1 MDFLRERW
9 QWFVISALACV
20 ALVLGYVGFLN
31 HAETGQSATPLDL
44 LYLTLQLFGLESGGV
59 HQPVPWQLQVARF
72 LAPVVA
78 LWTLLK
84 GLAVL
89 FREEFIKARL
99 WFIHDHSVI
108 CGLGRKGVELVREC
122 CAAGQ
127 SVVAIDVD
135 PHNDNLRVCRQLGA
149 VVLVGDAADDLLL
162 KKARV
167 YRARELVATTRSDGA
182 NILAVMYACQLT
194 NTLRSDLMGPLNCY
208 VHVVDLKL
216 CNLFKSHRIFT
227 DAADKVHAKVFN
239 IYENTARQLFGEHP
253 LDRAHD
259 PAHTSVTIHLILVG
273 FGQMGESLAVQAAK
287 LGHFA
292 HGDQLKVSVIDARAK
307 DKEKSFESRYPYFR
321 EVCPIEFHQ
330 GYIDDLGVL
339 AVVED
344 LVNMPD
350 TLPRLAICLD
360 NDLHNLSTA
369 MALYER
375 FIDADL
381 PIYVRMADETGL
393 TSLLDELARDLGE
406 GPRVIPFG
414 MLNHISRRSTLLAE
428 SQDQMARILHEEYV
442 GAEMAKGQEAS
453 GDSMQPWEKLP
464 PGYRDSNRQAA
475 DHISVKLHAIG
486 CWTGPPGMDG
496 DEYGGFAAKEIEL
509 MAQLEHR
516 RWMAEKYLA
525 GWSKGP
531 RDNRRKKHNLLVPWS
546 RLSKENKQKDRNS
559 VAEIPHLLEVVGETI
574 YRAKA
579 RRHSKKKKS

>member
-20 ALVLGYVGFLN
+20 TLVLGYIGFLN
-31 HAETGQSATPLDL
+31 HVETGPSATPLDL
-44 LYLTLQLFGLESGGV
+44 VYLTLQLFGLESGGV
-59 HQPVPWQLQVARF
+59 PQPVPWQLQVARF

-89 FREEFIKARL
+89 FREEFNKARL
-99 WFIHDHSVI
+99 WIIHDHSII
-108 CGLGRKGVELVREC
+108 CGLGRKGLELVREC
-122 CAAGQ
+122 RAAGQ

-135 PHNDNLRVCRQLGA
+135 PHNDNLRVCRHLGA
-149 VVLVGDAADDLLL
+149 VVLVGDAADELLL

-167 YRARELVATTRSDGA
+167 SRARELVATTESDGI
-182 NILAVMYACQLT
+182 NILAVMHACQLT
-194 NTLRSDLMGPLNCY
+194 KALRSDLMGPLSCY

-227 DAADKVHAKVFN
+227 DTADKAHVKVFN
-239 IYENTARQLFGEHP
+239 IYENTARQLFSEHP
-253 LDRAHD
+253 LDRVHD
-259 PAHTSVTIHLILVG
+259 PAHTPATIHLILVG

-292 HGDQLKVSVIDARAK
+292 QGDQLKISVIDARAK

-339 AVVED
+339 AVVEGF
-344 LVNMPD
+344 VNMPG

-360 NDLHNLSTA
+360 NDLRNLSTA

-375 FIDADL
+375 MLDVNLAIF
-381 PIYVRMADETGL
+381 VRMADETGI
-393 TSLLDELARDLGE
+393 TSLLDELARNMGE

-414 MLNHISRRSTLLAE
+414 MLNHISRRRTLLAE
-428 SQDQMARILHEEYV
+428 NQDRMARILHEEYV
-442 GAEMAKGQEAS
+442 EAEIANGREVS
-453 GDSMQPWEKLP
+453 GDAMQPWEKLP

-475 DHISVKLHAIG
+475 DYISVKLRAIG
-486 CWTGPPGMDG
+486 CWSGPPGMDG
-496 DEYGGFAAKEIEL
+496 EAYNGFTPKEIEL

-531 RDNRRKKHNLLVPWS
+531 RDNRKKKHNLLVPWS
-546 RLSKENKQKDRNS
+546 KLSKENKQKDRNS
-559 VAEIPHLLEVVGETI
+559 VTEIPHLLEVVGETI
-574 YRAKA
+574 YRTNAP
-579 RRHSKKKKS
+579 RPSRKKKS